1 MLLVR
6 VYCDLGLTEPF
17 DPRPY
22 ARDWHL
28 HRSEERYLGFLL
40 ARARVVAAPQAADV
54 ILFRYGRC
62 FSHGGIVTRA
72 EPLTIV
78 HAFAPAGRVIEE
90 ELSHNAELAQRL
102 GQARFASYW
111 G

>member
-1 MLLVR
+1 MR
-6 VYCDLGLTEPF
+6 
-17 DPRPY
+17 R
-22 ARDWHL
+22 
-28 HRSEERYLGFLL
+28 
-40 ARARVVAAPQAADV
+40 VAAPQAADV